1 MCIKIFFRL
10 KGIQLNYNSI
20 KSTKISIIKNI
31 KQKLKSTQNN
41 SIKKPTKYKV
51 KRASQRTQWRKQKC

>member
-1 MCIKIFFRL
+1 MYFRKMCIKIFFRL

-51 KRASQRTQWRKQKC
+51 KRASQRTQ

>member
-41 SIKKPTKYKV
+41 SIKNPTKYKV

>member
-41 SIKKPTKYKV
+41 SIKKPTK
-51 KRASQRTQWRKQKC
+51 

>member
-41 SIKKPTKYKV
+41 SIKNPTKYKV
-51 KRASQRTQWRKQKC
+51 KRASQRTQ